1 MIELICLAILLYGAF
16 RGWQNGLIREVIS
29 ISGFFIGLYLA
40 YHYYKEVGW
49 GAIGF
54 LLIWIGV
61 PLVLGIAAWL
71 VTKVIDKIFVIGT
84 VNRLMGAIA
93 GLVKYAFLLGCL
105 IMVIDYVREVKSKL
119 EENPVV
125 KILEAVPSALFP
137 MDSPPATPCEE
148 GEPI

>member
-84 VNRLMGAIA
+84 VNRLMGSVA